1 MTWTRVT
8 CSLPHHFDIMVT
20 LKVYKQIVMMLKV
33 HSVIPHYL
41 SALEACCLV
50 HYIVSISYGTV
61 LPQKNWRKLKW
72 EAESLNSLWFP
83 AQVCGSEPHE
93 AVRLTSSSPKQ
104 QALKIWCH
112 SCVKMRGNAVWESAH
127 FSSDTGSDASS
138 VRRLTCKHIT
148 TADRHRAQH
157 INQSQSI
164 IWTSKR
170 IFSRKM
176 CCLKLYAHILDP
188 SQGLQPGLPA
198 TRRPNTSQQEEVWLV
213 KY

>member
-112 SCVKMRGNAVWESAH
+112 SCVKMRGKSPILLISPQIQEVMRA
-127 FSSDTGSDASS
+127 ASGVS
-138 VRRLTCKHIT
+138 H
-148 TADRHRAQH
+148 A
-157 INQSQSI
+157 
-164 IWTSKR
+164 
-170 IFSRKM
+170 
-176 CCLKLYAHILDP
+176 
-188 SQGLQPGLPA
+188 
-198 TRRPNTSQQEEVWLV
+198 NTSQPLTDTGHNTLINHNQLFGHQNGYFPG
-213 KY
+213 KCAALSCTLTY